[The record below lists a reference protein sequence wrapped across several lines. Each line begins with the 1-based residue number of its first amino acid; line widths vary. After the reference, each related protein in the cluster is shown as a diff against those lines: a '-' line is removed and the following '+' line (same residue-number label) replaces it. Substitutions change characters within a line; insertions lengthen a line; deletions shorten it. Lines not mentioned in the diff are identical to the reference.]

1 VSFFL
6 NSKLTLPDLSPRAMV
21 QLALTRLLQPYP
33 GALAQLA
40 HHSGKTFALVAPPF
54 KGLFTIES
62 TGQVVCADSAIVPD
76 VSIEIDLNKINWSQW
91 ADADHHFDIVSVTRV
106 TGDAALAQTLSGLM
120 KTLRPDIED
129 LLAERLGDVPA
140 RNLVKGAK
148 SLHQGL
154 MQSGRRVTENM
165 VEYLSHE
172 SRVLTPEVL
181 LHSLSSSLQSFNTN
195 LARLQSRQ
203 QQLNEKLE
211 QLSALKKSIKAK
223 GQSSQ

>member
-1 VSFFL
+1 MSFFL
-6 NSKLTLPDLSPRAMV
+6 NLKPNLPDLSPRAMV
-21 QLALTRLLQPYP
+21 HLALTRLLQPYP
-33 GALAQLA
+33 GALALLA
-40 HHSGKTFALVAPPF
+40 HHSGKTFALMAPPF

-62 TGQVVCADSAIVPD
+62 TGQVVCAESAIVPD

-148 SLHQGL
+148 SLHQVL
-154 MQSGRRVTENM
+154 IQSGRRATENI

-172 SRVLTPEVL
+172 SRVLTPEAL
-181 LHSLSSSLQSFNTN
+181 LHSFSSSLQSFNRN
-195 LARLQSRQ
+195 LAQLQSRQ

-211 QLSALKKSIKAK
+211 QLAALKKSIKAK
-223 GQSSQ
+223 GQLSQ